1 MEQIAYDVYVYPDDE
16 DNKYDED
23 KGEDEESGGHYD
35 GDDNRERYE
44 I

>member
-23 KGEDEESGGHYD
+23 TGEDEESDGHDD
-35 GDDNRERYE
+35 GDDNR
-44 I
+44 